1 MAPEAS
7 EELWVITTPLEEA
20 VAAALDGR
28 ITDSLTVAGL
38 LALAARGR
46 GARSRFPAG
55 GAP

>member
-7 EELWVITTPLEEA
+7 EELWVITAPLEDA

-38 LALAARGR
+38 LALAARRDESGI
-46 GARSRFPAG
+46 PT
-55 GAP
+55 